1 MKRTLLYFLLAFI
14 AVILTACELNKTKPG
29 KIIFDRVPFVYATIN
44 GQRELFLI
52 DTGASTS
59 MLDKKLCDEV
69 KIYYMTTGL
78 EVIGVDGTSIPL
90 KTTGRIPFTLDS
102 VPYSASFACASGVHF
117 HNGRW
122 TGHDQST
129 EGYRKERKRV
139 DRLGCAGIL
148 PVDGGF

>member
-14 AVILTACELNKTKPG
+14 AVILAACELNKNRPG

-69 KIYYMTTGL
+69 KIYYMATG
-78 EVIGVDGTSIPL
+78 
-90 KTTGRIPFTLDS
+90 
-102 VPYSASFACASGVHF
+102 
-117 HNGRW
+117 
-122 TGHDQST
+122 
-129 EGYRKERKRV
+129 
-139 DRLGCAGIL
+139 
-148 PVDGGF
+148 

>member
-1 MKRTLLYFLLAFI
+1 MFRHMKKLLYLSLLA
-14 AVILTACELNKTKPG
+14 AVILAACELNKNKPG
-29 KIIFDRVPFVYATIN
+29 KIVSDRVPFVYATIN

-69 KIYYMTTGL
+69 KIYYMSTGL

-102 VPYSASFACASGVHF
+102 IPYSASFAVQDMTSLRRG
-117 HNGRW
+117 
-122 TGHDQST
+122 
-129 EGYRKERKRV
+129 KERKRA
-139 DRLGCAGIL
+139 DRIGCAGIL